1 MGEGDTLIVSELFR
15 LGRSMLEIM
24 EILSVAVQKGIHIY
38 SVKGN
43 WQFDDSL
50 QSKVVAMAF
59 AIAAEIERDL
69 INQRTSEALE
79 VAAIVHRT
87 GENAVS
93 EVIV

>member
-1 MGEGDTLIVSELFR
+1 MGEGDTLIVSELSR

-43 WQFDDSL
+43 WQLDDTL

-59 AIAAEIERDL
+59 AFAAEIERDL
-69 INQRTSEALE
+69 INQRTTEALE
-79 VAAIVHRT
+79 VAAIVRRR
-87 GENAVS
+87 GENAVRK
-93 EVIV
+93 